1 VRAHTAPRPA
11 ARDIAGPARRRPPR
25 RARLAALSLARA
37 PQILVVGLIAGTG
50 LASVLGRGG
59 AWVWWL
65 DLLAHFRIQ
74 YAALLLISLAL
85 AAALRSRRLVIAAA
99 ALLVLEL
106 VPLAHYAVPGDR
118 SAAGPSLR
126 LAHFNVLSANREH
139 AQVQAWVVETGAELV
154 FLQEVTPRWAEVLA
168 ATPNHRLIEVVARED
183 NFGLAIL
190 TRDDAAVEIVEREQ
204 LEFAGLPALAVQLR
218 HHGRALAVL
227 SLHTLPP
234 LSAATSARRDA
245 QLVAAAQW
253 AATQRAAGA
262 AAVILGDFNATP
274 FSAALAPLTAAG
286 LQDSLSAGGLLV
298 AGSWPDVIWPL
309 RIAIDHCW
317 HDARLVT
324 LDRTIGPALGS
335 DHRPLQVTLAW
346 ATGP

>member
-1 VRAHTAPRPA
+1 M
-11 ARDIAGPARRRPPR
+11 
-25 RARLAALSLARA
+25 LLARA
-37 PQILVVGLIAGTG
+37 LRIVVVGLLAGTG

-59 AWVWWL
+59 AWLWWL
-65 DLLAHFRIQ
+65 DLFAHFRIH
-74 YAALLLISLAL
+74 YAALLLICLVL
-85 AAALRSRRLVIAAA
+85 AALLRSRRLVVVAGV
-99 ALLVLEL
+99 LLMLEL
-106 VPLAHYAVPGDR
+106 VTLAPYAVPEDR

-139 AQVQAWVVETGAELV
+139 ARVQAWIVETGAELV

-168 ATPNHRLIEVVARED
+168 ATPGHRLIDVVARND

-190 TRDDAAVEIVEREQ
+190 ARDGGAVEIIGREQ
-204 LEFAGLPALAVQLR
+204 LVFAGLPALALQLR
-218 HHGRALAVL
+218 HDGRALAVL

-234 LSAATSARRDA
+234 LSATASAGRDA

-253 AATQRAAGA
+253 AATQEAAGA

-286 LQDSLSAGGLLV
+286 LRDSLASGGLLG
-298 AGSWPDVIWPL
+298 AGSWPDVAGWAWPL
-309 RIAIDHCW
+309 WIAIDHCW

-324 LDRTIGPALGS
+324 VERTIGPALGS

>member
-1 VRAHTAPRPA
+1 M
-11 ARDIAGPARRRPPR
+11 
-25 RARLAALSLARA
+25 LL
-37 PQILVVGLIAGTG
+37 AGTG
-50 LASVLGRGG
+50 LASLLGRGG

-65 DLLAHFRIQ
+65 DLPSHFRIQ
-74 YAALLLISLAL
+74 YAALLLISLVL

-99 ALLVLEL
+99 ALLLLEL
-106 VPLAHYAVPGDR
+106 ISLAPYAVPGDR

-139 AQVQAWVVETGAELV
+139 AQVQAWIVETAAELV

-168 ATPNHRLIEVVARED
+168 ATPGYRLIEVVARDD

-190 TRDDAAVEIVEREQ
+190 ARDGGAVEIVGREQ
-204 LEFAGLPALAVQLR
+204 LVFGGLPALAVQLR

-234 LSAATSARRDA
+234 LSAAASARRDA
-245 QLVAAAQW
+245 QLTAAAQW
-253 AATQRAAGA
+253 AATRQTSGA
-262 AAVILGDFNATP
+262 AAVIVGDFNATP

-286 LQDSLSAGGLLV
+286 LRDSLAAGGLLG
-298 AGSWPDVIWPL
+298 AGSWPDVIGPL

-324 LDRTIGPALGS
+324 TQREVGPALGS

>member
-1 VRAHTAPRPA
+1 V
-11 ARDIAGPARRRPPR
+11 
-25 RARLAALSLARA
+25 LLARA
-37 PQILVVGLIAGTG
+37 LRIVVVGLLAGTG
-50 LASVLGRGG
+50 LVSVIGRGG

-65 DLLAHFRIQ
+65 DLFAHFRIH
-74 YAALLLISLAL
+74 YAALLLICFVLAS
-85 AAALRSRRLVIAAA
+85 ALRSRRLVVVAGV
-99 ALLVLEL
+99 LLVLEL
-106 VPLAHYAVPGDR
+106 VTLAPYAVPGDR

-139 AQVQAWVVETGAELV
+139 ARVQAWIVETGAELV

-168 ATPNHRLIEVVARED
+168 ATPGHRLIEVVARDD

-190 TRDDAAVEIVEREQ
+190 ARDGGAVEIVGREQ
-204 LEFAGLPALAVQLR
+204 LVFAGLPALALQLR
-218 HHGRALAVL
+218 HHGRSLAVL

-234 LSAATSARRDA
+234 LSAAASARRDT

-253 AATQRAAGA
+253 AATQEAAGA
-262 AAVILGDFNATP
+262 APVILGDFNATP
-274 FSAALAPLTAAG
+274 FSAALAPLTAVG
-286 LQDSLSAGGLLV
+286 LQDSLSAGGLLG

-317 HDARLVT
+317 HDAHLVT
-324 LDRTIGPALGS
+324 VERTIGPALGS